1 MSPNAEPAP
10 PPEDQRPITTSVTV
24 SGTEAALI
32 RELAAVLGRTPE
44 ALALKYAAGAL
55 KLPATTI
62 GDSEFADWALFDG
75 PADLAARAVGPSPK
89 FG

>member
-1 MSPNAEPAP
+1 
-10 PPEDQRPITTSVTV
+10 VTV